1 MIKETSGFISGKGES
16 PFIPGFQLIDVML
29 DNGLTLRAAIGG
41 KGEPLVLLHGHPQNH
56 VTWRNIAPALAQH
69 FTVIMPDIRGY
80 GDSSKPVS
88 DAEHRAYSKR
98 EMAKD
103 IILLMQRLGCEEGFS
118 FIGHDRGARVGHRL
132 ALDHPQQVKRSI
144 FIDIAPTA
152 TMYALTDKAFATR
165 YFWWFF
171 LIQPAPMPEKMIAA
185 DPEFFLRKHIDGQLK
200 TPGATSPEIFAEY
213 LRCYQKPEMLHAVC
227 EDYRASATI
236 DLEDDRQDNHL
247 RITSP
252 LLVLWG
258 EIGTVGQLYDVT
270 STWKEKAMDV
280 RGKAMPCGHS
290 PQEECPEAL
299 LAAIMPFLT

>member
-1 MIKETSGFISGKGES
+1 MMKETSGLISGKGES
-16 PFIPGFQLIDVML
+16 PFIPGFQLLDVTL
-29 DNGLTLRAAIGG
+29 DNGITLRAAVGG

-88 DAEHRAYSKR
+88 DVEHRTYSKR

-103 IILLMQRLGCEEGFS
+103 IILLMQCLGFEKDFS

-132 ALDHPQQVKRSI
+132 ALDHPQRVKRSI

-152 TMYALTDKAFATR
+152 TMYALTDKTFATR

-185 DPEFFLRKHIDGQLK
+185 DPEFFLRKHINGQLK
-200 TPGATSPEIFAEY
+200 IPGATSPEIFAEY
-213 LRCYQKPEMLHAVC
+213 LRCYQQPETLHAVC

-236 DLEDDRQDNHL
+236 DLEDDEQDNHQ

-258 EIGTVGQLYDVT
+258 EKGTVGQLYDVT
-270 STWKEKAMDV
+270 STWKEKATDV

-290 PQEECPEAL
+290 PQEECPEEL